1 MDTRLIA
8 LDMDGTLLDSRKELP
23 ADFIPWVKAHPQYRI
38 AIASGRQFYTLWD
51 EFEEIAPSLIIMAE
65 NGSYVTE
72 NKEVI
77 FLKTMLE
84 EDVRDCLD
92 LCLSLPGVSVVL
104 SGVESACMRTDI
116 SEEARRQGEL
126 YYHRLVFQ
134 DDLHEYARKDGII
147 KVSLY
152 VDDFK
157 AAETAELI
165 KGLSP
170 RIKAVVSG
178 RDWIDII
185 HSDVSKGTA
194 MEAIQRQFGLSRDQ
208 CMAFGDYMND
218 YEMLKKC
225 GQSFAM
231 GNATEEIKAIAR
243 YETDTNDRDGVM
255 KVLRE
260 L

>member
-92 LCLSLPGVSVVL
+92 LCLPLPGVSVVR
-104 SGVESACMRTDI
+104 S
-116 SEEARRQGEL
+116 
-126 YYHRLVFQ
+126 
-134 DDLHEYARKDGII
+134 
-147 KVSLY
+147 
-152 VDDFK
+152 
-157 AAETAELI
+157 
-165 KGLSP
+165 
-170 RIKAVVSG
+170 
-178 RDWIDII
+178 
-185 HSDVSKGTA
+185 
-194 MEAIQRQFGLSRDQ
+194 
-208 CMAFGDYMND
+208 
-218 YEMLKKC
+218 
-225 GQSFAM
+225 
-231 GNATEEIKAIAR
+231 
-243 YETDTNDRDGVM
+243 
-255 KVLRE
+255 
-260 L
+260 